1 MAYVY
6 LGLSYDVLGEY
17 QREKEPLRKAFAL
30 RDRASER
37 EKFEIV
43 ANYYAS
49 VTLQVEQTIQNC
61 ELWEQSYP
69 RDAMPHGILGVE
81 NGVLAKYERSANE
94 FRKAIELEPSK
105 ALPYGGLMIDLMALD
120 RPLEARAVYQ
130 EAQARKVDAG
140 EIERLRYLL
149 AFVEGDM
156 DMVAR
161 LATSLSSEPGYE
173 GRALS
178 EQSNTAAYFGRLG
191 AARDLSRRSEKKAL
205 SEKDKGTAAAIES
218 DAGVREALFG
228 NAAVAHSHALAAVKL
243 GGDPT
248 FYVMALVLAGDTAQA
263 TKVLDRIVG
272 QTPPGSFNDKAFIPE
287 VRGAIELKRG
297 RPTQALKFLT
307 SAAAYE
313 AGWVVSYRPAYLRGE
328 AYLLANRGQEAA
340 SEFQKII
347 NHRGVVGNQP
357 YSALAHLGLARAYTM
372 QGDASAARTAYEDF
386 LKIWKDADPEI
397 PILKQAKAEYAKLQ

>member
-1 MAYVY
+1 
-6 LGLSYDVLGEY
+6 
-17 QREKEPLRKAFAL
+17 
-30 RDRASER
+30 
-37 EKFEIV
+37 
-43 ANYYAS
+43 
-49 VTLQVEQTIQNC
+49 
-61 ELWEQSYP
+61 
-69 RDAMPHGILGVE
+69 
-81 NGVLAKYERSANE
+81 
-94 FRKAIELEPSK
+94 
-105 ALPYGGLMIDLMALD
+105 MIDLMALD

-140 EIERLRYLL
+140 EIERPRYLL

-263 TKVLDRIVG
+263 TKYW
-272 QTPPGSFNDKAFIPE
+272 T
-287 VRGAIELKRG
+287 
-297 RPTQALKFLT
+297 
-307 SAAAYE
+307 
-313 AGWVVSYRPAYLRGE
+313 VS
-328 AYLLANRGQEAA
+328 
-340 SEFQKII
+340 
-347 NHRGVVGNQP
+347 
-357 YSALAHLGLARAYTM
+357 
-372 QGDASAARTAYEDF
+372 
-386 LKIWKDADPEI
+386 
-397 PILKQAKAEYAKLQ
+397 